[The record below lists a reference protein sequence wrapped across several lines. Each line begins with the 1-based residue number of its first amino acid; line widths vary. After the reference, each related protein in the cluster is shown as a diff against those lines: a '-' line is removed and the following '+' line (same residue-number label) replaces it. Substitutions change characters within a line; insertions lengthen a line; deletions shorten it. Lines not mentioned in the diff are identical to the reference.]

1 MKLLP
6 VIAALATT
14 ALAVWPLPEK
24 YQTGDGVLWIAR
36 DKVTVTYNG
45 PGHVS
50 FISLFQDAPLVNC
63 GSQQPQGYG
72 PGHGSLG
79 SHAPRIVTNAIQ
91 RTYDTLFE
99 KNFVPWKLRPR
110 LSNFEPT
117 LGANSTYIH
126 EIVLQ
131 QNGPDNAAN
140 ASSVDES
147 YSLEMTEAGMVT
159 ISAKSSIGLLYGL
172 TTFSQLFYKHTNG
185 AVYTDKAPVSV
196 TDAPKFKWRG
206 LNVDTSRTFK
216 PMADLYRTIDAMA
229 FNKFNRL
236 HWHITDAQ
244 SWPLEIP
251 AMPEL
256 ADKGVY
262 INYQR
267 YTPEDIKALQ
277 EYGSLVG
284 VTVAMEID
292 NPGHTSSIWFSYP
305 DLIAAFNKQPDWTTY
320 CAEPPCGSLK
330 LNSTGVYE
338 FLEKLLDDLLP
349 RLKPYSPY
357 FHLGGDEV
365 NVNAYLLDDTV
376 RSNLSSVLQPLMQ
389 KYMDRNMH
397 QVTKTYN
404 LIPLVWEEMLL
415 TWNLT
420 LPKNTI
426 IQTWQST
433 EAVVESVKK
442 GYQALVG
449 NYNYWYLD
457 CGKGQWLDFYPSNAA
472 GFWPFNDY
480 CAPVHNWRVMYTL
493 DPLEGV
499 PENLTHLVIGG
510 EAHIWSE
517 QTDTVNLDKMVSLN
531 IIILRVGLFADAG
544 VQVWPRLC
552 AAGEILWSGAK
563 DANGQNRS
571 QIEASPRLAEMRER
585 LVARGVG
592 AEPIQMPFCTQNGT
606 QCAYPASG

>member
-1 MKLLP
+1 MRLSP
-6 VIAALATT
+6 VIAALSTT

-24 YQTGDGVLWIAR
+24 YKSGDGVLWIAR

-45 PGHVS
+45 PGH
-50 FISLFQDAPLVNC
+50 
-63 GSQQPQGYG
+63 QPQGYG
-72 PGHGSLG
+72 NHNTSGAHPPPVVS
-79 SHAPRIVTNAIQ
+79 NAIQ

-110 LSNFEPT
+110 LSDFEPT
-117 LGANSTYIH
+117 LGDDSTYIH
-126 EIVLQ
+126 EIVLEQ
-131 QNGPDNAAN
+131 SGPDGGNV
-140 ASSVDES
+140 SSVDES
-147 YSLEMTEAGMVT
+147 YGLEVTEAGKVT

-185 AVYTDKAPVSV
+185 GVYTDKAPVSV
-196 TDAPKFKWRG
+196 TDEPKFKWRG

-216 PMADLYRTIDAMA
+216 PLADLYRTIDAMA

-244 SWPLEIP
+244 SWPLEVP
-251 AMPEL
+251 ALPEL

-262 INYQR
+262 VDFQR
-267 YTPEDIKALQ
+267 YSPEDIKQVQ
-277 EYGSLVG
+277 EYGNLVG

-292 NPGHTSSIWFSYP
+292 NPGHTSSIWFSHP

-330 LNSTGVYE
+330 LNSTKVYD

-349 RLKPYSPY
+349 RLKPYTPY

-365 NVNAYLLDDTV
+365 NKNTYLLDDTV
-376 RSNLSSVLQPLMQ
+376 RSNASEVLQPLMQ
-389 KYMDRNMH
+389 KYMDRNMN
-397 QVTKTYN
+397 QVTQKYHLT
-404 LIPLVWEEMLL
+404 PLVWEEMLL
-415 TWNLT
+415 EWNLT
-420 LPKNTI
+420 LPHNTI

-433 EAVVESVKK
+433 DAVINSVKK
-442 GYQALVG
+442 GFQTLVG

-472 GFWPFNDY
+472 DYWPFNDY
-480 CAPVHNWRVMYTL
+480 CAPVHNWRVMYSL

-499 PENLTHLVIGG
+499 PENSTHLVIGG

-517 QTDTVNLDKMVSLN
+517 QTDTVNLDKM
-531 IIILRVGLFADAG
+531 I
-544 VQVWPRLC
+544 WPRLC

-563 DANGQNRS
+563 DASGQNRS

-606 QCAYPASG
+606 QCAYPPSG